1 MQDWAW
7 RRHVLLPSFQPKQLV
22 PKLLPYVVE
31 QSTEILAL
39 FNEHASQGTALEV
52 DNVFTDLTMN
62 VINYYL
68 YGRRDLNFE
77 MVGGRSNLKVNDNR
91 ERKRGQYTKRK
102 EMSCRMNIQN

>member
-102 EMSCRMNIQN
+102 EMSCRMNI